1 MNLKKGTL
9 ISFNATNYMAKVAL
23 SGSLKA
29 GLEGV
34 AVARNIPYN
43 EMQPGRSVAV
53 FFPDEHNSKEAV
65 VIAVFML

>member
-9 ISFNATNYMAKVAL
+9 VSFNSGNYTAKVAL

-29 GLEGV
+29 GLDGV

-43 EMQPGRSVAV
+43 EMLAGRNVAV
-53 FFPDEHNSKEAV
+53 FFPDEHNAKEAV
-65 VIAVFML
+65 VVAVFML